1 MDVQKVKGC
10 LAKLR
15 VEMNEFGKVLPSEP
29 QDRISLFVCSPS
41 LSSCFEFSFIGGTF
55 S

>member
-10 LAKLR
+10 PSKLR
-15 VEMNEFGKVLPSEP
+15 VDMNEFGKVLPREP
-29 QDRISLFVCSPS
+29 QDRISLFVCSTS
-41 LSSCFEFSFIGGTF
+41 LSSCFEFSFIGGTL